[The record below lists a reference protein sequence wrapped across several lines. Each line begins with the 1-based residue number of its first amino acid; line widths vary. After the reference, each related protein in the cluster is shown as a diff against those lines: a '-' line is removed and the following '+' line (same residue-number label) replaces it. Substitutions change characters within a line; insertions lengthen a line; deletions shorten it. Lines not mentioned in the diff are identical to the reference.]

1 MISLPIEEL
10 PLLIKEK
17 VKFYYD
23 RQLWLNN
30 IKIMHQQYEEKV
42 VIIDYIPFD
51 LILWRNKDPYNRME
65 YGIPICKTG
74 GATHRCGYNIIR
86 EFRNK
91 RCVGSPIVPV
101 PPKYHYT
108 SGLNNSNAYK

>member
-74 GATHRCGYNIIR
+74 VQHTD
-86 EFRNK
+86 
-91 RCVGSPIVPV
+91 VDT
-101 PPKYHYT
+101 T
-108 SGLNNSNAYK
+108 SLGNLEIKDALALQ